1 VIELNAAFIVQLIN
15 FCLLVVILNVF
26 LFKPIRKVLAER
38 RQVMETSRSTTESV
52 DQEVREKMASYEA
65 RLQEAK
71 AEAALRK
78 ADALKQAWGEE
89 SVLLEKARAKA
100 AATLGSIRDEVARES
115 VEARELLRKQV
126 ESLSDDICQKIL
138 GRSL

>member
-1 VIELNAAFIVQLIN
+1 MIELNTAFFVQLIN

-65 RLQEAK
+65 RLHEAK

-78 ADALKQAWGEE
+78 ADALKQAWAEE
-89 SVLLEKARAKA
+89 SALLEKARAQA
-100 AATLGSIRDEVARES
+100 AATLSSIRDEVARES
-115 VEARELLRKQV
+115 VEAKELLKKQV
-126 ESLSDDICQKIL
+126 EALSDDICQKIL

>member
-1 VIELNAAFIVQLIN
+1 VIELNAAFIVQVIN
-15 FCLLVVILNVF
+15 FCLLMAILNFF
-26 LFKPIRKVLAER
+26 LFRPIRKVLAER
-38 RQVMETSRSTTESV
+38 QQVFETSRSTTESV

-78 ADALKQAWGEE
+78 ADALKQASAEE

-100 AATLGSIRDEVARES
+100 AATLGSIREDVARES
-115 VEARELLRKQV
+115 IEARELLKKQV
-126 ESLSDDICQKIL
+126 ESLSDEICAKIL